1 MKKFLVILVF
11 FLGFNSCIDTP
22 YNPNTP
28 DVYINFEIYPNS
40 TMYYELNTIAG
51 WMYVNAPWPSRGII
65 IFRHPSGEFKAY
77 ERQSPNEPDYCG
89 ESSRL
94 IVDSPFVVDT
104 CLDVYCS
111 SNGAHP
117 RATLP
122 QSSPRRQTGCRPK
135 RQTCRKHPQRRA
147 PCPSRRRSS

>member
-22 YNPNTP
+22 HNPNIP
-28 DVYINFEIYPNS
+28 NVYINFEIYPNS
-40 TMYYELNTIAG
+40 TMNYELNTVSG

-65 IFRHPSGEFKAY
+65 IYRYLQDEFKAY

-94 IVDSPFVVDT
+94 IVEFPFVVDT
-104 CLDVYCS
+104 CLNVKYSILDGSIITPGY
-111 SNGAHP
+111 NGYPLIEYRTQYDGH
-117 RATLP
+117 TL
-122 QSSPRRQTGCRPK
+122 RVFN
-135 RQTCRKHPQRRA
+135 
-147 PCPSRRRSS
+147 

>member
-22 YNPNTP
+22 HNPNVP
-28 DVYINFEIYPNS
+28 NVYINFEIYPNS

-104 CLDVYCS
+104 CLNVKYSILDGSIFTPNYM
-111 SNGAHP
+111 GYPLIEYRTQYDGH
-117 RATLP
+117 TL
-122 QSSPRRQTGCRPK
+122 RVFN
-135 RQTCRKHPQRRA
+135 
-147 PCPSRRRSS
+147 

>member
-1 MKKFLVILVF
+1 MKKFLVILIF
-11 FLGFNSCIDTP
+11 LLGFNSCIDTP
-22 YNPNTP
+22 HNPNVP
-28 DVYINFEIYPNS
+28 NVYINFEIYPNS

-104 CLDVYCS
+104 CLDVKYS
-111 SNGAHP
+111 ILDGSIITPGYNGYPLIEYRTQYDGH
-117 RATLP
+117 TL
-122 QSSPRRQTGCRPK
+122 RVFN
-135 RQTCRKHPQRRA
+135 
-147 PCPSRRRSS
+147 

>member
-104 CLDVYCS
+104 CLDVKYS
-111 SNGAHP
+111 ILDGSIITPGYNGYPLIEYRTQYDGH
-117 RATLP
+117 TL
-122 QSSPRRQTGCRPK
+122 RVFN
-135 RQTCRKHPQRRA
+135 
-147 PCPSRRRSS
+147 

>member
-22 YNPNTP
+22 HNPNVP
-28 DVYINFEIYPNS
+28 NVYINFEIYPNS

-104 CLDVYCS
+104 CLDVKYS
-111 SNGAHP
+111 ILDGSIITPGYNGYPLIEYRTQYDGH
-117 RATLP
+117 TL
-122 QSSPRRQTGCRPK
+122 RVFN
-135 RQTCRKHPQRRA
+135 
-147 PCPSRRRSS
+147 